1 VRPDLQ
7 GLQITKGELRRLTGV
22 GVGNVLIPPTPPKF
36 LSEIAQSLL
45 IIILMAVSGI
55 LLNYLFPDSRPIL
68 IAAYLLASLGLIG
81 EDVKKIN
88 FSLKNKTLVS
98 LFDDVE
104 RYNDVIK
111 AIDIND
117 QLEAAGNPEV
127 SLTDREKVIA
137 ALELTREDLVR
148 ALRTERILRAHR
160 SFIARNP
167 ELFANNLMALT
178 ALQVSDRASEHGK
191 LLNEALQIAVSAQA
205 EMRKLQDQ
213 RLS

>member
-1 VRPDLQ
+1 MRPDLQ

-36 LSEIAQSLL
+36 LSEIAQSFL
-45 IIILMAVSGI
+45 IIILMAVSGL
-55 LLNYLFPDSRPIL
+55 LLNSLFPDSRPLL
-68 IAAYLLASLGLIG
+68 IAAYLLASLALIG

-88 FSLKNKTLVS
+88 FSLKNKILVN
-98 LFDDVE
+98 LFEDVE

-167 ELFANNLMALT
+167 ELFANNLTALT

-205 EMRKLQDQ
+205 EMRKLQDH

>member
-1 VRPDLQ
+1 MRPDLQ

-22 GVGNVLIPPTPPKF
+22 GIGDLLNPPTLPKF

-45 IIILMAVSGI
+45 IIILMAVSG
-55 LLNYLFPDSRPIL
+55 LFLNYLFPGSRPLL
-68 IAAYLLASLGLIG
+68 IAAYLLASLGLIV

-98 LFDDVE
+98 LFDDVD

>member
-1 VRPDLQ
+1 MRPDLQ

-22 GVGNVLIPPTPPKF
+22 GVGNVLIPPTPPTF

-45 IIILMAVSGI
+45 IIFLMAVSGI
-55 LLNYLFPDSRPIL
+55 LLNYLFPESRPLL
-68 IAAYLLASLGLIG
+68 IATYVLASLALIG

-88 FSLKNKTLVS
+88 FSLRNKILVN
-98 LFDDVE
+98 LFEDVE
-104 RYNDVIK
+104 RYNDVIQ

-167 ELFANNLMALT
+167 ELFANNLTALT